1 MGNQLKITVFHQHL
15 DYKSSKYQHKDL
27 APSSICKDENDVS
40 GLTNVFLETFIN
52 PFSDSPIMSIST
64 GIQTAENVTKDLL
77 SAQQLGKTAM
87 VQFIKERLAVGSSK
101 SIFDQIKKS
110 KLGTFKSI
118 NKIKVCKTKNK
129 IMSLTSTRDLFSKI
143 EIISQKRSVDLK
155 TLFNYPLE
163 ALPLS
168 LSEADGTLK
177 KTPKSALLHK
187 LEQDV
192 EPISDLPIGSAILMD
207 GMALVR
213 QIKTTK
219 VTYSQFV
226 TVLLKNVLSIGRDSS
241 RIGVAF
247 DVYLDNSIKD
257 VERKRRS

>member
-101 SIFDQIKKS
+101 SMFDPIKK
-110 KLGTFKSI
+110 I
-118 NKIKVCKTKNK
+118 
-129 IMSLTSTRDLFSKI
+129 
-143 EIISQKRSVDLK
+143 
-155 TLFNYPLE
+155 
-163 ALPLS
+163 
-168 LSEADGTLK
+168 
-177 KTPKSALLHK
+177 
-187 LEQDV
+187 
-192 EPISDLPIGSAILMD
+192 
-207 GMALVR
+207 
-213 QIKTTK
+213 
-219 VTYSQFV
+219 
-226 TVLLKNVLSIGRDSS
+226 
-241 RIGVAF
+241 
-247 DVYLDNSIKD
+247 
-257 VERKRRS
+257 